1 MVHRTATPKTVLFC
15 RSLQHCA
22 NIFALVKQILGRNIT
37 EPPGVTGNL
46 QTRLVD
52 IFTSVSTTSMRE
64 MLLEEYCKT
73 DTNLRL
79 LIATNAFGLG
89 VDCPDIERVI
99 NWGSPSTLEELVQES
114 GRAGRDGR
122 QAIAVLYPRRV
133 GRKVPK
139 EVKEYQENTTMC
151 RRRKLFQSFLFTAEG
166 ALIKACACCDLCTKI
181 CACDKCINQ

>member
-1 MVHRTATPKTVLFC
+1 M
-15 RSLQHCA
+15 
-22 NIFALVKQILGRNIT
+22 
-37 EPPGVTGNL
+37 

-89 VDCPDIERVI
+89 VDCSDIERVI

-139 EVKEYQENTTMC
+139 EVKEHYHVLKEKTIPEFPVYSTRGTNQSMC
-151 RRRKLFQSFLFTAEG
+151 LL
-166 ALIKACACCDLCTKI
+166 
-181 CACDKCINQ
+181 